1 MRNLRFNL
9 ATISVALCL
18 LFAAAGPASATTT
31 TFTLDSNPVVAFS
44 FVSIPV
50 SGGGTGTA
58 PLGGF
63 IVTLPPSTFE
73 QTLTVGAQFNN
84 MILDAFADINNTP
97 TLVETITFGDDFV
110 ASNTLRSSSS
120 GSQPLA
126 DVTIDFQ
133 TEAIDF
139 VNPNGGPI
147 GGGTSTPEPS
157 TLLLFGS
164 GFGALIARR
173 GWRKKKRSLELR

>member
-1 MRNLRFNL
+1 MRNHRSNL

-18 LFAAAGPASATTT
+18 LLAAAGPASATTT

-44 FVSIPV
+44 IGSPV
-50 SGGGTGTA
+50 SGGPTGTGKS
-58 PLGGF
+58 PLGDF
-63 IVTLPPSTFE
+63 MVTLPPSPFE
-73 QTLTVGAQFNN
+73 QTLTVGATFSS

-120 GSQPLA
+120 GQVLA

-133 TEAIDF
+133 TETIDF
-139 VNPNGGPI
+139 INPNGGPI
-147 GGGTSTPEPS
+147 GATPEPS
-157 TLLLFGS
+157 TLLLLTSGLGS
-164 GFGALIARR
+164 LAARR
-173 GWRKKKRSLELR
+173 SWRKKKRSLELC

>member
-1 MRNLRFNL
+1 MRNHRFNL

-18 LFAAAGPASATTT
+18 LLAAAGPASATTT

-44 FVSIPV
+44 FGSPV
-50 SGGGTGTA
+50 SGG
-58 PLGGF
+58 LGKPPVEDF
-63 IVTLPPSTFE
+63 MVTLPPSPFE
-73 QTLTVGAQFNN
+73 QTLTVGAHFSS

-120 GSQPLA
+120 GGQVLA

-133 TEAIDF
+133 TETIDF
-139 VNPNGGPI
+139 INPNGGPI
-147 GGGTSTPEPS
+147 GGGTAPEPS

-164 GFGALIARR
+164 GLGSLLACRKWR
-173 GWRKKKRSLELR
+173 GNRVSRQIS

>member
-1 MRNLRFNL
+1 MKNHRFNL

-18 LFAAAGPASATTT
+18 LLAAAGPASATTT

-44 FVSIPV
+44 FGSPV
-50 SGGGTGTA
+50 SGG
-58 PLGGF
+58 LGKPPVEDF
-63 IVTLPPSTFE
+63 MVTLPPSPFE
-73 QTLTVGAQFNN
+73 QTLTVGAHFSS
-84 MILDAFADINNTP
+84 MILDAFADINNTS

-110 ASNTLRSSSS
+110 ASNTLRLSSS

-133 TEAIDF
+133 TETVDF
-139 VNPNGGPI
+139 INPNGPAA
-147 GGGTSTPEPS
+147 TPEPS

-164 GFGALIARR
+164 GLGSLLACRKWR
-173 GWRKKKRSLELR
+173 GNRVSRQIS